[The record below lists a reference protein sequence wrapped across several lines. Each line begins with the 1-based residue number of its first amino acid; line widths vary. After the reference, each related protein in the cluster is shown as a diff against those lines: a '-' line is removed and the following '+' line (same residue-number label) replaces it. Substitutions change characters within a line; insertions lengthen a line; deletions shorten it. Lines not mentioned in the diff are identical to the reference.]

1 MALLEI
7 KDLTFSYPNAS
18 KNALENVNLN
28 LERGNFCFVCGKSG
42 SGKSTLLRLFK
53 KELAP
58 FGKTSGKI
66 EINTDKIGYLN
77 QNVESNIVT
86 DTVFG
91 ELQFA
96 LQNTELTN
104 SQAALKIAE
113 TASYFNLNSYIDEKT
128 ENLSGGVKQL
138 LALACTMVLMP
149 DLLVLDEPCSQLD
162 PVSAQSF
169 YSAVRRLN
177 RENGVTVIMCEHKS
191 DLMADAD
198 CTLFLDSGRAEFF
211 GSPNGLANHLVANS
225 SDMAAILPAYT
236 QLLKSTPLDF
246 TAAKIEVEKLCE
258 KPYIKPDIKGETA
271 SLVAKGICFAYKKG
285 GRDILFDL
293 DYKAYKGKINA
304 VVGANGSGK
313 TTLLKC
319 LAKVSKPYGGKIKT
333 SGKTALMPQNVQTVF
348 LYDTVAEEV
357 QDSQIIEQFSLSKLL
372 GRNPFDLSGGEA
384 QRVAIAKAI
393 QSGADIILLD
403 EPTKSVDA
411 AFKTEL
417 ARILKRLCDEGKTI
431 ILVTHDLEF
440 AGRYADYVSF
450 LFSGKI
456 ASSDD
461 RRAFFS
467 SLEIYTTSLSRMS
480 GGRIVSVDDA
490 KEEK

>member
-7 KDLTFSYPNAS
+7 KNLTFSYPNAS
-18 KNALENVNLN
+18 YNALENVELT
-28 LERGNFCFVCGKSG
+28 LERGEFCFVCGKSG
-42 SGKSTLLRLFK
+42 SGKSTLLRLIK

-58 FGKTSGKI
+58 FGKKSGSI
-66 EINTDKIGYLN
+66 ELYTDKIGYLN

-96 LQNTELTN
+96 LQNTELSN

-128 ENLSGGVKQL
+128 DNLSGGVKQL
-138 LALACTMVLMP
+138 LALACTMILMP
-149 DLLVLDEPCSQLD
+149 DILVLDEPCSQLD

-177 RENGVTVIMCEHKS
+177 RENGVTVIMCEHKADMLS
-191 DLMADAD
+191 DAD
-198 CTLFLDSGRAEFF
+198 RALFLDTGRAEFF
-211 GSPNGLANHLVANS
+211 GSPQELAQYLVTDN

-236 QLLKSTPLDF
+236 QLLKSSPLDF
-246 TAAKIEVEKLCE
+246 SKAKIEVEKISE
-258 KPYIKPDIKGETA
+258 KPYLKPDIKGETA
-271 SLVAKGICFAYKKG
+271 ALTAKGVCFAYKKG
-285 GRDILFDL
+285 ARDILFDL

-319 LAKVSKPYGGKIKT
+319 LAKVSRPYGGKIKA
-333 SGKTALMPQNVQTVF
+333 SGKTALMPQNVQSVF
-348 LYDTVAEEV
+348 LYDTVAQEIQNEK
-357 QDSQIIEQFSLSKLL
+357 IIEQFSLTELL

-384 QRVAIAKAI
+384 QRVAISKAI

-411 AFKTEL
+411 AFKTQL
-417 ARILKRLCDEGKTI
+417 ARILKQLCQEGKTI

-467 SLEIYTTSLSRMS
+467 SLEIYTTALSRMS

-490 KEEK
+490 GEER